1 MIGSVYQ
8 VMKVQLPFGPEPL
21 IVSRAY
27 LLEDLK
33 ESLVTPQRAVLA
45 CAGAQLFGR
54 KAVRLD
60 VVQELCQQPRQPFNQ
75 LPGQLQDQLSL

>member
-1 MIGSVYQ
+1 
-8 VMKVQLPFGPEPL
+8 MKVQLPFGLEPL
-21 IVSRAY
+21 FVSGTH
-27 LLEDLK
+27 LFEDL
-33 ESLVTPQRAVLA
+33 EEYLVTPQCAVLA

-60 VVQELCQQPRQPFNQ
+60 VVQELCQQCRQPFNQ